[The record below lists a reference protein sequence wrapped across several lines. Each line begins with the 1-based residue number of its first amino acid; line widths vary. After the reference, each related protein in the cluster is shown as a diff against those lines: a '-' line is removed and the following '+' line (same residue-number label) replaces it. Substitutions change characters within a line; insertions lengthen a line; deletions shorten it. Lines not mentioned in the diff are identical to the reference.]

1 MCTQES
7 RLKNGCCLQ
16 KLINMELGVKLDVI
30 DLKILR
36 ILQEK
41 GRITNLQLSN
51 EIGLSPAPTLER
63 VKKLEANGVIEGY
76 HAQINESLLG
86 MGIKAFISISLE
98 RQIEGS
104 IVTFK
109 EKIQAIPEIQEC
121 YQITGNADYI
131 LKVTVRD
138 IPSFEQL
145 ISNQLSKIEEIGQ
158 MQTMMILSKVKD
170 SRVVHIPKDMI

>member
-1 MCTQES
+1 MTIFD
-7 RLKNGCCLQ
+7 KNS
-16 KLINMELGVKLDVI
+16 IMELGIKLDVI

-41 GRITNLQLSN
+41 GRITNLQLSQ

-63 VKKLEANGVIEGY
+63 VKKLESSGVIEGY
-76 HAQINESLLG
+76 HAQVNDTLLG

-98 RQIEGS
+98 RQKVDS

-109 EKIQAIPEIQEC
+109 SKIQAIPEVLEC
-121 YQITGNADYI
+121 YQITGNADYF
-131 LKVTVRD
+131 LKVVVKD
-138 IPSFEQL
+138 IPSFESL
-145 ISNQLSKIEEIGQ
+145 ISNKLSQIEEIGQ

-170 SRVVHIPKDMI
+170 SKVVHIEED